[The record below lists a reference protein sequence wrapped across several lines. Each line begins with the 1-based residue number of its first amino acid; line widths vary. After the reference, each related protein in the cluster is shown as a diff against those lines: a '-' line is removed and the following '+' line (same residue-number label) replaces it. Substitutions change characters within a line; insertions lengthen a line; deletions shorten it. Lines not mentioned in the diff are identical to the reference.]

1 MYDLFL
7 LDYSMPEL
15 DGPQLAVEIRKIME
29 ENQLVR
35 PIICCCTA
43 YNDITYKEK
52 AMEAGMNHFLT
63 KPVLM
68 SQLDECLQMANLL

>member
-29 ENQLVR
+29 EN
-35 PIICCCTA
+35 
-43 YNDITYKEK
+43 
-52 AMEAGMNHFLT
+52 
-63 KPVLM
+63 
-68 SQLDECLQMANLL
+68 